1 MSEINEHLSNSTESR
16 GENRVINYPN
26 LLKLDFFFIVDLQL
40 SLPIMTLEKS
50 LELVHSVK
58 LSLQHGKRTICQ

>member
-26 LLKLDFFFIVDLQL
+26 LSESVRLKRKRKIETETTLPKIRRRTENEVSENSFDLNH
-40 SLPIMTLEKS
+40 IKN
-50 LELVHSVK
+50 
-58 LSLQHGKRTICQ
+58 